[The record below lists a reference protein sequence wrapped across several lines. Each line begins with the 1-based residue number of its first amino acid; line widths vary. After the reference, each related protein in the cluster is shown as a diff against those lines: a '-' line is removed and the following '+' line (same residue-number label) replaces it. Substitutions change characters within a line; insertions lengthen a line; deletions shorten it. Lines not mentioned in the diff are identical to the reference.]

1 MGFLMA
7 IIALILGF
15 IFQYEKDIFDAETL
29 KGLKDLGI
37 AAL

>member
-1 MGFLMA
+1 MA

-29 KGLKDLGI
+29 KGLKELGI